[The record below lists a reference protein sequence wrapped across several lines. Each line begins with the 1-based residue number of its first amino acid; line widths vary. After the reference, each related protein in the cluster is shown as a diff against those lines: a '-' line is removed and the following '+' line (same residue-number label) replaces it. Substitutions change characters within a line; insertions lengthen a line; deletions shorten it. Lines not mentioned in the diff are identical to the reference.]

1 MADKIKRVEWLLSH
15 IHKWDEAYF
24 NDNKPLISD
33 EEYDKYYF
41 ELDDLLKDLDVIKAL
56 GKRDMPLGVQS
67 SYLDKVKHLVKVLS
81 LDKIKIDGP
90 KFQNQLKNF
99 VKKYDTGQG
108 WMIESKEDGLT
119 LMNYKAKNSATFAT
133 RGQSDKGENVTN
145 QLAFDTKLTQA
156 IEATPEAM
164 IIRGEGLINNKT
176 FETIVATQDQTIANA
191 LTALEVVLEPE
202 HVTVCNGYLLGESSK
217 SDMTKVKSYY
227 KSNKSVQKLIS
238 DFITVV
244 DNKYA
249 SARNLASASLRTK
262 DETMSSQNNVEF
274 VAYDIINSFKFGLT
288 TELECLEKLKELGYK
303 VVIYKHVTTD
313 ELFEFFK
320 DDTKANA
327 WRERE
332 IYPIDGLVIKPNLK
346 TENPEYTG
354 HHQKNQIAIKFAPAT
369 ADSVLR
375 KVEWTIGN
383 EGRMTPV
390 AIFDTV
396 TITGSNINRASL
408 ASWDKIQKLDLKIG
422 DKIQVAKA
430 NDVIPDIKK
439 VYTDYRD
446 GSEID
451 IEMPEDAEFRETG
464 NGKVGKVLY
473 STKYEMPLEDRL
485 DKFAK
490 VLKISSAKKTTFKKF
505 IDHGLITGF
514 YDFFALKDKY
524 DELIA
529 INGLGKKTIDK
540 LLQEIEDSK
549 TISYDKVILALAIP
563 NLGKNATA
571 QLAEQFETFDD
582 FMKLKDNFELLD
594 TSNMNYLAVNALK
607 KLLKSDTIK
616 KLQEIGY
623 F

>member
-41 ELDDLLKDLDVIKAL
+41 ELDDLLKDEDVIKAL

-108 WMIESKEDGLT
+108 WVIESKEDGLT

-145 QLAFDTKLTQA
+145 QLAFDKDLTEA

-176 FETIVATQDQTIANA
+176 FETIVATQDKTITDA

-274 VAYDIINSFKFGLT
+274 VTYDIINSFKFGLA

-303 VVIYKHVTTD
+303 VVRIPYFIQLSNKVVKSMFGKDID
-313 ELFEFFK
+313 EPLFDESIPSMGVKEQNTPAYCCPLGIKRMAREF
-320 DDTKANA
+320 NC
-327 WRERE
+327 
-332 IYPIDGLVIKPNLK
+332 YPEQYRSNLK
-346 TENPEYTG
+346 ALQNEN
-354 HHQKNQIAIKFAPAT
+354 
-369 ADSVLR
+369 
-375 KVEWTIGN
+375 
-383 EGRMTPV
+383 
-390 AIFDTV
+390 
-396 TITGSNINRASL
+396 
-408 ASWDKIQKLDLKIG
+408 
-422 DKIQVAKA
+422 
-430 NDVIPDIKK
+430 
-439 VYTDYRD
+439 
-446 GSEID
+446 
-451 IEMPEDAEFRETG
+451 
-464 NGKVGKVLY
+464 
-473 STKYEMPLEDRL
+473 
-485 DKFAK
+485 
-490 VLKISSAKKTTFKKF
+490 
-505 IDHGLITGF
+505 
-514 YDFFALKDKY
+514 
-524 DELIA
+524 
-529 INGLGKKTIDK
+529 
-540 LLQEIEDSK
+540 
-549 TISYDKVILALAIP
+549 
-563 NLGKNATA
+563 
-571 QLAEQFETFDD
+571 DD
-582 FMKLKDNFELLD
+582 FL
-594 TSNMNYLAVNALK
+594 TGALILEEEYRK
-607 KLLKSDTIK
+607 A
-616 KLQEIGY
+616 GY
-623 F
+623 GKTK